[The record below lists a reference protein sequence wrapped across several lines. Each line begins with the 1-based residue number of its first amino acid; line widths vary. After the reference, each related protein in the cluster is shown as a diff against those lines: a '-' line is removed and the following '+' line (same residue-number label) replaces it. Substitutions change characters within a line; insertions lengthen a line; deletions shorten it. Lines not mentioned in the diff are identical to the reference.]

1 MKYCSKCQM
10 KVQNQLNNCPLC
22 GQSLESVEFEIER
35 DYPEQFAK
43 KRRFSIRKSIIF
55 LAMMIISFSFISGI
69 FQDFQWNWVFIIT
82 AATLYLT
89 ISAILG
95 SRVKRNIGP
104 NILTQVIG
112 ISALSIIID
121 YFLGYSGWSL
131 EIIFPL
137 GLMAGTTIITVM
149 ILLNSKR
156 FTDLVIYQ
164 LMFGLMGIVIL
175 AMIYFQVILFRQ
187 IAIIGSYYTI
197 ITCVGLFFFADRQ
210 MIHELKLSLIHI
222 SEPTRH

>member
-69 FQDFQWNWVFIIT
+69 FQDFQWNWVLIIT
-82 AATLYLT
+82 DSTLYVT

-131 EIIFPL
+131 DIIFPL
-137 GLMAGTTIITVM
+137 DLMAGTTIITVM
-149 ILLNSKR
+149 ILLNPKR

-175 AMIYFQVILFRQ
+175 AMIYFQVIIFRQ

-210 MIHELKLSLIHI
+210 MIHELKKKFHY
-222 SEPTRH
+222 

>member
-43 KRRFSIRKSIIF
+43 KRRFSIRKFIIF
-55 LAMMIISFSFISGI
+55 LAMVIISFSFISGI

-82 AATLYLT
+82 AATLYVT

-131 EIIFPL
+131 DIIFPL
-137 GLMAGTTIITVM
+137 DLMAGTTIITVM
-149 ILLNSKR
+149 ILLNPKR

-210 MIHELKLSLIHI
+210 MIHELKKKFHY
-222 SEPTRH
+222 

>member
-43 KRRFSIRKSIIF
+43 KRRFSIRKFIIF
-55 LAMMIISFSFISGI
+55 LAMVIISFSFISGI
-69 FQDFQWNWVFIIT
+69 FQDFQWNWVLIIT
-82 AATLYLT
+82 ASTLYVT

-175 AMIYFQVILFRQ
+175 AMIYFQVIIFRQ

-210 MIHELKLSLIHI
+210 MIHELKKKFHY
-222 SEPTRH
+222 

>member
-22 GQSLESVEFEIER
+22 GQLLESVEFEIER

-43 KRRFSIRKSIIF
+43 KRRFSIRKFIIF
-55 LAMMIISFSFISGI
+55 LAMVIISFSFISGI
-69 FQDFQWNWVFIIT
+69 FQDFQWNWVLIIT
-82 AATLYLT
+82 ASTLYVT

-131 EIIFPL
+131 DIIFPL
-137 GLMAGTTIITVM
+137 DLMAGTTIITVM
-149 ILLNSKR
+149 ILLNPKR

-175 AMIYFQVILFRQ
+175 AMIYFQVIIFRQ

-210 MIHELKLSLIHI
+210 MIHELKKKFHY
-222 SEPTRH
+222 

>member
-43 KRRFSIRKSIIF
+43 KRRFSIRKFIIF
-55 LAMMIISFSFISGI
+55 LAMVIISFSFISGI
-69 FQDFQWNWVFIIT
+69 FQDFQWNWVLIIT
-82 AATLYLT
+82 ASTLYVT

-131 EIIFPL
+131 DIIFPL
-137 GLMAGTTIITVM
+137 DLMAGTTIITVM
-149 ILLNSKR
+149 ILLNPKR

-210 MIHELKLSLIHI
+210 MIHELKKKFHY
-222 SEPTRH
+222 

>member
-1 MKYCSKCQM
+1 MRNLIMKYCSKCQM

-149 ILLNSKR
+149 ILINSKR

-210 MIHELKLSLIHI
+210 MIHELKKKFHY
-222 SEPTRH
+222 

>member
-35 DYPEQFAK
+35 DYPEQFTK
-43 KRRFSIRKSIIF
+43 KRRFSIRKFIIF
-55 LAMMIISFSFISGI
+55 LAMVIISFSFISGI
-69 FQDFQWNWVFIIT
+69 FQDFQWNWVLIIT
-82 AATLYLT
+82 ASTLYVT

-131 EIIFPL
+131 DIIFPL
-137 GLMAGTTIITVM
+137 DLMAGTTIITVM
-149 ILLNSKR
+149 ILLNPKR

-175 AMIYFQVILFRQ
+175 AMIYFQLILFRQ

-210 MIHELKLSLIHI
+210 MIHELKKKFHY
-222 SEPTRH
+222 

>member
-43 KRRFSIRKSIIF
+43 KRRFSIRKFIIF

-210 MIHELKLSLIHI
+210 MIHELKKKFHY
-222 SEPTRH
+222 

>member
-1 MKYCSKCQM
+1 MRNLIMKYCSKCQM

-43 KRRFSIRKSIIF
+43 KRRFSIRKFIIF
-55 LAMMIISFSFISGI
+55 LAMVIISFSFISGI
-69 FQDFQWNWVFIIT
+69 FQDFQWNWVLIIT
-82 AATLYLT
+82 ASTLYVT

-131 EIIFPL
+131 DIIFPL
-137 GLMAGTTIITVM
+137 DLMAGTTIITVM
-149 ILLNSKR
+149 ILLNPKR

-164 LMFGLMGIVIL
+164 LMFGLMGILIL
-175 AMIYFQVILFRQ
+175 AMIYFQVIIFRQ

-210 MIHELKLSLIHI
+210 MIHELKKKFHY
-222 SEPTRH
+222 

>member
-22 GQSLESVEFEIER
+22 GQLLESVEFEIER

-55 LAMMIISFSFISGI
+55 LAMVIISFSFISGI
-69 FQDFQWNWVFIIT
+69 FQDFQWNWVLIIT

-210 MIHELKLSLIHI
+210 MIHELKKKFHY
-222 SEPTRH
+222 

>member
-35 DYPEQFAK
+35 DYPEQFTK
-43 KRRFSIRKSIIF
+43 KRRFSIRKFIIF
-55 LAMMIISFSFISGI
+55 LAMVIISFSFISGI
-69 FQDFQWNWVFIIT
+69 FQDFQWNWVLIIT
-82 AATLYLT
+82 ASTLYVT

-131 EIIFPL
+131 DIIFPL
-137 GLMAGTTIITVM
+137 DLMAGTTIITVM
-149 ILLNSKR
+149 ILLNPKR

-210 MIHELKLSLIHI
+210 MIHELKKKFHY
-222 SEPTRH
+222 

>member
-43 KRRFSIRKSIIF
+43 KRRFSIRKFIIF
-55 LAMMIISFSFISGI
+55 LAMVIISFSFISGI

-131 EIIFPL
+131 DIIFPL

-175 AMIYFQVILFRQ
+175 AMIYFQVIIFRQ

-210 MIHELKLSLIHI
+210 MIHELKKKFHY
-222 SEPTRH
+222 

>member
-43 KRRFSIRKSIIF
+43 KRRFSIRKFIIF
-55 LAMMIISFSFISGI
+55 LAMVIISFSFISGI

-112 ISALSIIID
+112 ISALSMIID

-131 EIIFPL
+131 DIIFPL
-137 GLMAGTTIITVM
+137 DLMAGTTIITVM
-149 ILLNSKR
+149 ILLNPKR

-175 AMIYFQVILFRQ
+175 AMIYFQVIIFRQ

-210 MIHELKLSLIHI
+210 MIHELKKKFHY
-222 SEPTRH
+222 

>member
-43 KRRFSIRKSIIF
+43 KRRFSIRKFIIF
-55 LAMMIISFSFISGI
+55 LAMVIISFSFISGI
-69 FQDFQWNWVFIIT
+69 FQDFQWNWVLIIT
-82 AATLYLT
+82 ASTLYVT

-137 GLMAGTTIITVM
+137 GLMVGTTIITVM

-210 MIHELKLSLIHI
+210 MIHELKKKFHY
-222 SEPTRH
+222 

>member
-1 MKYCSKCQM
+1 MRNLIMKYCSKCQM

-43 KRRFSIRKSIIF
+43 KRRFSIRKFIIF
-55 LAMMIISFSFISGI
+55 LAMVIISFSFISGI

-187 IAIIGSYYTI
+187 IAIIGSYYAI

-210 MIHELKLSLIHI
+210 MIHELKKKFHY
-222 SEPTRH
+222 

>member
-1 MKYCSKCQM
+1 MRNLIMKYCSKCQM

-43 KRRFSIRKSIIF
+43 KLRFSIRKFIIF
-55 LAMMIISFSFISGI
+55 LAMVIISFSFISGI
-69 FQDFQWNWVFIIT
+69 FQDFQWNWVLIIT
-82 AATLYLT
+82 ASTLYVT

-131 EIIFPL
+131 DIIFPL
-137 GLMAGTTIITVM
+137 DLMAGTTIITVM
-149 ILLNSKR
+149 ILLNPKR

-175 AMIYFQVILFRQ
+175 AMIYFQVIIFRQ

-210 MIHELKLSLIHI
+210 MIHELKKKFHY
-222 SEPTRH
+222 

>member
-43 KRRFSIRKSIIF
+43 KRRFSIRKFIIF
-55 LAMMIISFSFISGI
+55 LAMVIISFSFISGI

-82 AATLYLT
+82 AATLYVT

-131 EIIFPL
+131 DIIFPL
-137 GLMAGTTIITVM
+137 DLMAGTTIITVM
-149 ILLNSKR
+149 ILLNPKR

-175 AMIYFQVILFRQ
+175 TMIYFQVIIFRQ

-210 MIHELKLSLIHI
+210 MIHELKKKFHY
-222 SEPTRH
+222 

>member
-43 KRRFSIRKSIIF
+43 KRRFSIRKFIIF
-55 LAMMIISFSFISGI
+55 LAMVIISFSFISGI

-137 GLMAGTTIITVM
+137 GLMVGTTIITVM

-210 MIHELKLSLIHI
+210 MIHELKKKFHY
-222 SEPTRH
+222 

>member
-43 KRRFSIRKSIIF
+43 KRRFSIRKFIIF
-55 LAMMIISFSFISGI
+55 LAMVIISFSFISGI
-69 FQDFQWNWVFIIT
+69 FQDFQWNWVLIIT
-82 AATLYLT
+82 ASTLYVT

-112 ISALSIIID
+112 ISALSIIVD

-131 EIIFPL
+131 DIIFPL
-137 GLMAGTTIITVM
+137 DLMAGTTIITVM
-149 ILLNSKR
+149 ILLNPKR

-175 AMIYFQVILFRQ
+175 AMIYFQVIIFRQ

-210 MIHELKLSLIHI
+210 MIHELKKKFHY
-222 SEPTRH
+222 

>member
-43 KRRFSIRKSIIF
+43 KRRFSIRKFIIF
-55 LAMMIISFSFISGI
+55 LAMVIISFSFISGI

-82 AATLYLT
+82 AATLYVT

-210 MIHELKLSLIHI
+210 MIHELKKKFHY
-222 SEPTRH
+222 

>member
-1 MKYCSKCQM
+1 MKYCPKCQM

-22 GQSLESVEFEIER
+22 GQLLESVEFEIER

-137 GLMAGTTIITVM
+137 GLMVGTTIITVM

-210 MIHELKLSLIHI
+210 MIHELKKKFHY
-222 SEPTRH
+222 

>member
-1 MKYCSKCQM
+1 MRNLIMKYCSKCQM

-43 KRRFSIRKSIIF
+43 KRRFSIRKFIIF
-55 LAMMIISFSFISGI
+55 LAMVIISFSFISGI

-82 AATLYLT
+82 AATLYVT

-131 EIIFPL
+131 DIIFPL
-137 GLMAGTTIITVM
+137 DLMAGTTIITVM
-149 ILLNSKR
+149 ILLNPKR

-175 AMIYFQVILFRQ
+175 TMIYFQVIIFRQ

-210 MIHELKLSLIHI
+210 MIHELKKKFHY
-222 SEPTRH
+222 

>member
-1 MKYCSKCQM
+1 MRNLIMKYCSKCQM

-43 KRRFSIRKSIIF
+43 KRRFSIRKFIIF
-55 LAMMIISFSFISGI
+55 LAMVIISFSFISGI
-69 FQDFQWNWVFIIT
+69 FQDFQWNWVLIIT
-82 AATLYLT
+82 ASTLYVT

-131 EIIFPL
+131 DIIFPL

-175 AMIYFQVILFRQ
+175 AMIYFQVIIFRQ

-210 MIHELKLSLIHI
+210 MIHELKKKFHY
-222 SEPTRH
+222 

>member
-55 LAMMIISFSFISGI
+55 LAMIISFSFISGI

-210 MIHELKLSLIHI
+210 MIHELKKKFHY
-222 SEPTRH
+222 

>member
-1 MKYCSKCQM
+1 MRNLIMKYCSKCQM

-43 KRRFSIRKSIIF
+43 KRRFSIRKFIIF
-55 LAMMIISFSFISGI
+55 LAMVIISFSFISGI

-82 AATLYLT
+82 AATLYVT

-131 EIIFPL
+131 DIIFPL
-137 GLMAGTTIITVM
+137 DLMAGTTIITVM
-149 ILLNSKR
+149 ILLNPKR

-175 AMIYFQVILFRQ
+175 AMIYFQVIIFRQ

-210 MIHELKLSLIHI
+210 MIHELKKKFHY
-222 SEPTRH
+222 

>member
-1 MKYCSKCQM
+1 MRNLIMKYCSKCQM

-175 AMIYFQVILFRQ
+175 AMIYFQVIIFRQ

-210 MIHELKLSLIHI
+210 MIHELKKKFHY
-222 SEPTRH
+222 

>member
-1 MKYCSKCQM
+1 MRNLIMKYCSKCQM

-149 ILLNSKR
+149 LLLNSKR

-210 MIHELKLSLIHI
+210 MIHELKKKFHY
-222 SEPTRH
+222 

>member
-55 LAMMIISFSFISGI
+55 LAMVIISFSFISGI

-82 AATLYLT
+82 ASTLYLT

-112 ISALSIIID
+112 ISALSMIVD

-149 ILLNSKR
+149 ILLNPKR

-210 MIHELKLSLIHI
+210 MIHELKKKFHY
-222 SEPTRH
+222 

>member
-22 GQSLESVEFEIER
+22 GQLLESVEFEIER

-104 NILTQVIG
+104 NIFTQVIG

-149 ILLNSKR
+149 ILLNPKR

-175 AMIYFQVILFRQ
+175 AMIYFQVIIFRQ

-210 MIHELKLSLIHI
+210 MIHELKKKFHY
-222 SEPTRH
+222 

>member
-43 KRRFSIRKSIIF
+43 KRRFSIRKFIIF
-55 LAMMIISFSFISGI
+55 LAMVIISFSFISGI

-149 ILLNSKR
+149 ILLNPKR

-175 AMIYFQVILFRQ
+175 AMIYFQVIIFRQ

-210 MIHELKLSLIHI
+210 MIHELKKKFHY
-222 SEPTRH
+222 

>member
-1 MKYCSKCQM
+1 MRNLIMKYCSKCQM

-43 KRRFSIRKSIIF
+43 KRRFSIRKFIIF
-55 LAMMIISFSFISGI
+55 LAMVIISFSFISGI
-69 FQDFQWNWVFIIT
+69 FQDFQWNWVLIIT
-82 AATLYLT
+82 ASTLYVT

-121 YFLGYSGWSL
+121 YLLGYSGWSL
-131 EIIFPL
+131 DIIFPL
-137 GLMAGTTIITVM
+137 DLMAGTTIITVM
-149 ILLNSKR
+149 ILLNPKR

-175 AMIYFQVILFRQ
+175 AMIYFQVIIFRQ

-210 MIHELKLSLIHI
+210 MIHELKKKFHY
-222 SEPTRH
+222 

>member
-1 MKYCSKCQM
+1 MRNLIMKYCSKCQM

-55 LAMMIISFSFISGI
+55 LAMVIISFSFISGI

-131 EIIFPL
+131 DIIFPL
-137 GLMAGTTIITVM
+137 DLMAGTTIITVM
-149 ILLNSKR
+149 ILLNPKR

-175 AMIYFQVILFRQ
+175 AMIYFQVIIFRQ

-210 MIHELKLSLIHI
+210 MIHELKKKFHY
-222 SEPTRH
+222 

>member
-35 DYPEQFAK
+35 DYPKQFAK

-210 MIHELKLSLIHI
+210 MIHELKKKFHY
-222 SEPTRH
+222 

>member
-22 GQSLESVEFEIER
+22 GQLLESVEFEIER

-55 LAMMIISFSFISGI
+55 LAIMIISFSFISGI

-137 GLMAGTTIITVM
+137 GLMVGTTIITVM

-210 MIHELKLSLIHI
+210 MIHELKKKFHY
-222 SEPTRH
+222 

>member
-35 DYPEQFAK
+35 DYPEQFTK
-43 KRRFSIRKSIIF
+43 KRRFSIRKFIIF
-55 LAMMIISFSFISGI
+55 LAMVIISFSFISGI

-131 EIIFPL
+131 DIIFPL

-187 IAIIGSYYTI
+187 IAIIGSYYAI

-210 MIHELKLSLIHI
+210 MIHELKKKFHY
-222 SEPTRH
+222 